1 MKLGFITSIL
11 DSWTYEEMMDFASGQ
26 GFECVE
32 VACWPQEKAERRYAG
47 VSHID
52 AERVNQDDAYAE
64 HIVEYAKEIRSGDI
78 GTGLLSK
85 RDGWQIKRKAQA
97 AVEHLKQ
104 VILASK
110 KLGVGMVTTFI
121 GRDQTKNIQE
131 NLELVKEIW
140 PPIIKLAEECDV
152 KIAIEKLSDA
162 FWQGTVAG
170 RTEPDDNTADLER
183 SIPDPGQ

>member
-64 HIVEYAKEIRSGDI
+64 HIVEYAKKSGVEISALAYYPNVMAADKEKSA
-78 GTGLLSK
+78 T
-85 RDGWQIKRKAQA
+85 

-110 KLGVGMVTTFI
+110 
-121 GRDQTKNIQE
+121 N
-131 NLELVKEIW
+131 
-140 PPIIKLAEECDV
+140 
-152 KIAIEKLSDA
+152 
-162 FWQGTVAG
+162 
-170 RTEPDDNTADLER
+170 
-183 SIPDPGQ
+183 

>member
-64 HIVEYAKEIRSGDI
+64 HIVEYAKKSGVEISALAYYPNVMAADKEKSA
-78 GTGLLSK
+78 T
-85 RDGWQIKRKAQA
+85 

-121 GRDQTKNIQE
+121 GRDQTKNVQE

-152 KIAIEKLSDA
+152 KIAIENCPMLLARNS
-162 FWQGTVAG
+162 G
-170 RTEPDDNTADLER
+170 REDRT
-183 SIPDPGQ
+183 